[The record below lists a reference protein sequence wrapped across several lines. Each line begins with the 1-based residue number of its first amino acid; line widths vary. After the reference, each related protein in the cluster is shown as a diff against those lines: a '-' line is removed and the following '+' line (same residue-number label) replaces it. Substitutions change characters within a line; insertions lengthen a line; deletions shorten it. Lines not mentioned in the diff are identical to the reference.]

1 MSGSSVLMILLKS
14 ANNSG
19 RNTDGTVVATLQAA
33 PLFETIEDLH
43 AAPEIMRKLFS
54 LPIYREAVSAMNDL
68 QEIMLG
74 YSDSNKDGGAITANW
89 ELQVAL
95 KEITAVA
102 NEFGIKVKYFHG
114 RGGSLGRGGMPLN
127 RSILAQPAST
137 IAGGIKITEQGEVI
151 SSRYSLK
158 GIAYRSLE
166 QATSALITAS
176 INARYVKKHHTW

>member
-1 MSGSSVLMILLKS
+1 MAEGASDILEVMVFAKEVGLFRKDNDGSVI
-14 ANNSG
+14 
-19 RNTDGTVVATLQAA
+19 ATLQVA
-33 PLFETIEDLH
+33 PLFETIDDLH

-54 LPIYREAVSAMNDL
+54 LPIYREAVSAMNEL

-102 NEFGIKVKYFHG
+102 NEYGIKVKYFHG

-127 RSILAQPAST
+127 RGFWL
-137 IAGGIKITEQGEVI
+137 
-151 SSRYSLK
+151 SRHRPLQAESK
-158 GIAYRSLE
+158 SRSR
-166 QATSALITAS
+166 
-176 INARYVKKHHTW
+176 ARLFLPVTP